1 MSDSSQPHGL
11 QPTRLLR
18 PWDFPGK
25 STGVG
30 CHCLLLQKLVK
41 AQSARPH
48 PQYLIQQV
56 GGGVGGRESTFL
68 TDSEIKL
75 MLLVWQLC
83 LTESDRTQI
92 GVLGATL
99 WFTEMPH
106 KNPNFCLFFRVSVHT
121 EFSFQCGWHPLAA
134 HSTPKWHTPALIR
147 VPVWSLQGLVMRH
160 AAGTCR
166 APMLPRLAAVGAPG
180 NPAQMTCLLPDLDF
194 LQPCSPTTISNVK
207 LLSCCLSSEKQGSTQ
222 VSRQGQQSRSLTAY
236 LPSKSRVSATVVKN
250 LQVNSS

>member
-1 MSDSSQPHGL
+1 MSSGPHSGSQ
-11 QPTRLLR
+11 R
-18 PWDFPGK
+18 
-25 STGVG
+25 
-30 CHCLLLQKLVK
+30 CHIK
-41 AQSARPH
+41 
-48 PQYLIQQV
+48 IQ
-56 GGGVGGRESTFL
+56 
-68 TDSEIKL
+68 I
-75 MLLVWQLC
+75 
-83 LTESDRTQI
+83 
-92 GVLGATL
+92 
-99 WFTEMPH
+99 
-106 KNPNFCLFFRVSVHT
+106 SV
-121 EFSFQCGWHPLAA
+121 FSFVCLSTLNFLSNVAGTPWLPTPPPSGTPLP
-134 HSTPKWHTPALIR
+134 SSES
-147 VPVWSLQGLVMRH
+147 VWSLQGLAMRH